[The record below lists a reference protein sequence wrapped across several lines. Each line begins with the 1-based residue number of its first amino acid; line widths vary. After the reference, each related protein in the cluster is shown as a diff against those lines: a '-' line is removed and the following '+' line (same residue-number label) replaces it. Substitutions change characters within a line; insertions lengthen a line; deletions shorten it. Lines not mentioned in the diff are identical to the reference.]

1 MTIED
6 VKKFKEYFYK
16 KIADFDESTM
26 ITPNINGEKET
37 GKPKKATLEIK
48 KEDLN
53 DFLKNNEI
61 TLNTLCLA
69 STILALNKFNFTKE
83 ILIYYGNNI
92 PFASKTDDRT
102 ISVKNYLDELNET
115 YEETLNY
122 QDVSSQDLLSES
134 NLKLDFYYNYNDDLK
149 FDVSENE
156 YPNYLKVI
164 EEEGKITLSLLF
176 NDQLYSDEYINIF
189 LKSIEIIMHQI
200 ISNDPNELSICD
212 IAIKQEQENIE
223 FLDIGIPYL
232 HKRFEKQV
240 EENPDKTAL
249 VSNGEIFTYS
259 ELNQKANRIANA
271 LIKRGVKP
279 KNNILI
285 KLPRTSDLIAS
296 ITSTKTVKQNIS
308 FQTKL
313 TMNQ

>member
-16 KIADFDESTM
+16 KIADFDESSM

-134 NLKLDFYYNYNDDLK
+134 NLKLEFYYNYNDDLK

-156 YPNYLKVI
+156 YPNY
-164 EEEGKITLSLLF
+164 
-176 NDQLYSDEYINIF
+176 
-189 LKSIEIIMHQI
+189 
-200 ISNDPNELSICD
+200 
-212 IAIKQEQENIE
+212 
-223 FLDIGIPYL
+223 
-232 HKRFEKQV
+232 
-240 EENPDKTAL
+240 
-249 VSNGEIFTYS
+249 
-259 ELNQKANRIANA
+259 
-271 LIKRGVKP
+271 
-279 KNNILI
+279 
-285 KLPRTSDLIAS
+285 
-296 ITSTKTVKQNIS
+296 
-308 FQTKL
+308 
-313 TMNQ
+313 